1 MNNQDYQSHVR
12 YHPLYHFF
20 LAPLV
25 LVTLI
30 TVIVNLVFSLNEG
43 SNIFPAIILLL
54 FNIII
59 AILFVLVRIYAL
71 KAQDRAIRA
80 EENLR
85 HYVLTGEFLDS
96 KLNMAQVVALRFADN
111 QGFPA
116 LSKRAAEENLH
127 PKEIKKAIENWRADH
142 NRI

>member
-30 TVIVNLVFSLNEG
+30 TVIVNMVFSLKEG
-43 SNIFPAIILLL
+43 SNIFTSVIILL
-54 FNIII
+54 ITIMM
-59 AILFVLVRIYAL
+59 AILLVLVRFYSL

-85 HYVLTGEFLDS
+85 HYVLTGELLDLR
-96 KLNMAQVVALRFADN
+96 LNMAQVVALRFADN
-111 QGFPA
+111 KEFPA
-116 LSKRAAEENLH
+116 LSKRAEEENLK
-127 PKEIKKAIENWRADH
+127 PNDIKKMIQNWRADH